1 MENENQDKKTVKF
14 TPEQMKLAEEYC
26 KHDMAKLKA
35 TCYKLFIKQIGGIEK
50 WEYDDLYSLGL
61 NVLYH
66 SIIKYSADKGCKFHT
81 YLCGNLSRRYD
92 TYKRDKNK
100 DKRSNIQ
107 EDKDGNKVFLKN
119 ESFDL
124 VKQNGQAL
132 EECLDSGSKIDDSLE
147 ECFNSLYMS
156 ENVETY
162 LRKLS
167 RKQRQIVL
175 LLANGYDRK
184 AIMEQLQ
191 ISAKDYVEHMA
202 RIRSDNNVRVLYSKK
217 GKNHEKESY

>member
-1 MENENQDKKTVKF
+1 MENENQNNELVEFSDD
-14 TPEQMKLAEEYC
+14 QMKLAEEYC
-26 KHDMAKLKA
+26 KNNMAKLRA
-35 TCYKLFIKQIGGIEK
+35 TCYKLFTKQIGGIEK

-66 SIIKYSADKGCKFHT
+66 SIRKYSTDKGCKFHT
-81 YLCGNLSRRYD
+81 YLCGNLSRRYH

-107 EDKDGNKVFLKN
+107 EDKDGNKIFLKN

-124 VKQNGQAL
+124 IKQNGQAL
-132 EECLDSGSKIDDSLE
+132 GECLDSGSRIDDSLE

-156 ENVETY
+156 ENVEIY

-184 AIMEQLQ
+184 AIMKRLQ
-191 ISAKDYVEHMA
+191 INTKDYKEHMA

-217 GKNHEKESY
+217 GKRS

>member
-1 MENENQDKKTVKF
+1 MENENQDRKTVEF

-26 KHDMAKLKA
+26 KHDMAKLKT
-35 TCYKLFIKQIGGIEK
+35 TCYKLFVKQIGGIEK

-66 SIIKYSADKGCKFHT
+66 SIRKYSADKGCKFHT

-132 EECLDSGSKIDDSLE
+132 GECLDSGSKIDDSLE

-191 ISAKDYVEHMA
+191 ISAKDYTEHMA

>member
-1 MENENQDKKTVKF
+1 MENENQDRKTVEF
-14 TPEQMKLAEEYC
+14 TPEQMRLAEEYC

-35 TCYKLFIKQIGGIEK
+35 TCYKIFVKKIGGIEK

-61 NVLYH
+61 NVLYN

-81 YLCGNLSRRYD
+81 YLCGNLSRRCD
-92 TYKRDKNK
+92 SYKRDKNK

-132 EECLDSGSKIDDSLE
+132 EECLDSGSRIDDSLE

-156 ENVETY
+156 ENVEEY
-162 LRKLS
+162 LQRLS

-175 LLANGYDRK
+175 LLANGYDRRV
-184 AIMEQLQ
+184 IMEQLRMN
-191 ISAKDYVEHMA
+191 ANEYKEHMA
-202 RIRSDNNVRVLYSKK
+202 WIRSDCNTRFLYKK
-217 GKNHEKESY
+217 RKGD

>member
-1 MENENQDKKTVKF
+1 MENENQDSETVKF
-14 TPEQMKLAEEYC
+14 TPEQIKLAEEYC
-26 KHDMAKLKA
+26 GHDMAKLKA
-35 TCYKLFIKQIGGIEK
+35 TCYKLFVKQIGGIDK

-61 NVLYH
+61 NVLCN

-184 AIMEQLQ
+184 TIMEQLR
-191 ISAKDYVEHMA
+191 IDGKEYKESLA
-202 RIRSDNNVRVLYSKK
+202 RIRSYENVKILLKK
-217 GKNHEKESY
+217 EKGESYV

>member
-1 MENENQDKKTVKF
+1 MENENQDRKTVEF
-14 TPEQMKLAEEYC
+14 TPEQIKLAEEYC
-26 KHDMAKLKA
+26 KHDMAKLKT
-35 TCYKLFIKQIGGIEK
+35 TCYKLFVKQIGGIEK

-66 SIIKYSADKGCKFHT
+66 SIRKYSADKGCKFHT

-132 EECLDSGSKIDDSLE
+132 GDCLDSGSRIDDSLE

-184 AIMEQLQ
+184 AIMEQLR
-191 ISAKDYVEHMA
+191 IDGKEYKESLA
-202 RIRSDNNVRVLYSKK
+202 RIRSYENVKILLKK
-217 GKNHEKESY
+217 EKGESYV

>member
-1 MENENQDKKTVKF
+1 MGNENQDKKTVEF

-26 KHDMAKLKA
+26 EHNMAKLKA
-35 TCYKLFIKQIGGIEK
+35 ICYKLFIKQIGGIEK

-61 NVLYH
+61 NILYH

-156 ENVETY
+156 ENVEEY
-162 LRKLS
+162 LQRLS

-184 AIMEQLQ
+184 AIMSQLR
-191 ISAKDYVEHMA
+191 INGKEYKESLA
-202 RIRSDNNVRVLYSKK
+202 RIRSYENVKILLKK
-217 GKNHEKESY
+217 EKGESYV

>member
-1 MENENQDKKTVKF
+1 MSLEEYNEKILKMHWS
-14 TPEQMKLAEEYC
+14 PEQLALAEEYC
-26 KHDMAKLKA
+26 WNDMSKLKA
-35 TCYKLFIKQIGGIEK
+35 TCYPIFTEIIGGIDK
-50 WEYDDLYSLGL
+50 WEYDDLYSWGL
-61 NVLYH
+61 HVLCE
-66 SIIKYSADKGCKFHT
+66 SIDRYKSDQNCKFHT
-81 YLCGNLSRRYD
+81 YLTHNLELRYY
-92 TYKRDKNK
+92 TYLRNKNR

-124 VKQNGQAL
+124 IKQNGQAL
-132 EECLDSGSKIDDSLE
+132 GECLDSGSKIDDSLE

-191 ISAKDYVEHMA
+191 INANDYTEHMA

-217 GKNHEKESY
+217 RREL

>member
-1 MENENQDKKTVKF
+1 MGNENQDRETVEF

-26 KHDMAKLKA
+26 EHDMAKLKA
-35 TCYKLFIKQIGGIEK
+35 TCYKIFVKKIGGIEK

-61 NVLYH
+61 NVLYN
-66 SIIKYSADKGCKFHT
+66 SIIKYSANKGCKFHT
-81 YLCGNLSRRYD
+81 YLCGNLSRRCD
-92 TYKRDKNK
+92 SYKRDKNK

-132 EECLDSGSKIDDSLE
+132 EECLDSGSRIDDSLE

-156 ENVETY
+156 ENVEEY
-162 LRKLS
+162 LQRLS

-184 AIMEQLQ
+184 AIMMQLR
-191 ISAKDYVEHMA
+191 ISANEYKEHMA
-202 RIRSDNNVRVLYSKK
+202 WIRSDCNTRYLYKK
-217 GKNHEKESY
+217 RKGE

>member
-1 MENENQDKKTVKF
+1 MENENQDKKTVEF

-26 KHDMAKLKA
+26 EHDMAKLKA

-66 SIIKYSADKGCKFHT
+66 SIRKYSADKGCKFHT
-81 YLCGNLSRRYD
+81 YLCGNLFRRYD

-132 EECLDSGSKIDDSLE
+132 EECLDSGSRIDDSFE

-156 ENVETY
+156 ENVEEY
-162 LRKLS
+162 LQRLS

-184 AIMEQLQ
+184 AIMIQLR
-191 ISAKDYVEHMA
+191 ISANEYKEHMA
-202 RIRSDNNVRVLYSKK
+202 WIRSDCNTRYLYKK
-217 GKNHEKESY
+217 RKGE

>member
-1 MENENQDKKTVKF
+1 MENENQDKKTVAF
-14 TPEQMKLAEEYC
+14 TPEEYC
-26 KHDMAKLKA
+26 EHDMAKLKA
-35 TCYKLFIKQIGGIEK
+35 TCYKLFVKQIGGIEK
-50 WEYDDLYSLGL
+50 WEHDDLYSLGL

-132 EECLDSGSKIDDSLE
+132 EECLGSGSTVDDILE
-147 ECFNSLYMS
+147 ERFSSLYMS
-156 ENVETY
+156 ENVEEY
-162 LRKLS
+162 LSHLS

-175 LLANGYDRK
+175 LLANKYDRK
-184 AIMEQLQ
+184 MIIEELH
-191 ISAKDYVEHMA
+191 ISVKEYNEHMA
-202 RIRSDNNVRVLYSKK
+202 WIRSDCNTRFLYKK
-217 GKNHEKESY
+217 RKGD

>member
-1 MENENQDKKTVKF
+1 MENENQDKKTVEF
-14 TPEQMKLAEEYC
+14 TPEQVKLAEEYC
-26 KHDMAKLKA
+26 EHDMAKLKA
-35 TCYKLFIKQIGGIEK
+35 TCYKIFVKKIGGIEK

-61 NVLYH
+61 NVLYN

-81 YLCGNLSRRYD
+81 YLCGNLSRRCD
-92 TYKRDKNK
+92 SYKRDKNK

-132 EECLDSGSKIDDSLE
+132 EECLDSGSRIDDSLE

-156 ENVETY
+156 ENVEEY
-162 LRKLS
+162 LQRLS

-184 AIMEQLQ
+184 AIMMQLR
-191 ISAKDYVEHMA
+191 ISANEYKEHMA
-202 RIRSDNNVRVLYSKK
+202 WIRSDCNTRYLYKK
-217 GKNHEKESY
+217 RKGE

>member
-1 MENENQDKKTVKF
+1 MKNENQDRKTVKF
-14 TPEQMKLAEEYC
+14 TPKQMKLAEEYC

-35 TCYKLFIKQIGGIEK
+35 TCYKLFARQIGGIEK

-66 SIIKYSADKGCKFHT
+66 SNRKYSADKGCKFHT
-81 YLCGNLSRRYD
+81 YLCGNLSRRFD

-132 EECLDSGSKIDDSLE
+132 EDCLDSGSRIDDSLE

-156 ENVETY
+156 ENVEAY

-191 ISAKDYVEHMA
+191 INAKDYVEHMA

>member
-1 MENENQDKKTVKF
+1 MENENQDRETVKF

-26 KHDMAKLKA
+26 GHDMAKLKA
-35 TCYKLFIKQIGGIEK
+35 TCYKIFVKKIGGIEK

-61 NVLYH
+61 NVLYN
-66 SIIKYSADKGCKFHT
+66 SIIKYSTDKGCKFHT
-81 YLCGNLSRRYD
+81 YLCGNLSRRCD
-92 TYKRDKNK
+92 SYKRDKNK

-124 VKQNGQAL
+124 VKQNGQTL
-132 EECLDSGSKIDDSLE
+132 EECLDSGSRIDDSLE

-156 ENVETY
+156 ENVEEY
-162 LRKLS
+162 LQRLS

-184 AIMEQLQ
+184 AIMMQLR
-191 ISAKDYVEHMA
+191 ISANEYKEHMA
-202 RIRSDNNVRVLYSKK
+202 WIRSDCNTRYLYKK
-217 GKNHEKESY
+217 RKGE

>member
-1 MENENQDKKTVKF
+1 MENKNQDKKTVEF

-26 KHDMAKLKA
+26 EHDMAKLKA
-35 TCYKLFIKQIGGIEK
+35 TCYKIFVKKIGGIDK

-61 NVLYH
+61 NVLCN

-81 YLCGNLSRRYD
+81 YLCGNLSRRCD
-92 TYKRDKNK
+92 SYKRDKNK

-107 EDKDGNKVFLKN
+107 EDEDGNKVFLKN
-119 ESFDL
+119 ESFDM

-132 EECLDSGSKIDDSLE
+132 EECLDSGSRIDDSLE

-156 ENVETY
+156 ENVEEY
-162 LRKLS
+162 LQRLS

-184 AIMEQLQ
+184 AIMMQLR
-191 ISAKDYVEHMA
+191 ISANEYKEHMA
-202 RIRSDNNVRVLYSKK
+202 WIRSDCNTRYLYKK
-217 GKNHEKESY
+217 RKGD

>member
-1 MENENQDKKTVKF
+1 MENENQDRETVKF

-26 KHDMAKLKA
+26 GHDMAKLKA
-35 TCYKLFIKQIGGIEK
+35 TCYKIFVKKIGGIEK

-61 NVLYH
+61 NVLYN

-81 YLCGNLSRRYD
+81 YLCGNLSRRCD
-92 TYKRDKNK
+92 SYKRDKNK

-132 EECLDSGSKIDDSLE
+132 EECLDSGSRIDDSLE

-156 ENVETY
+156 ENVEEY
-162 LRKLS
+162 LQRLS

-184 AIMEQLQ
+184 AIMMQLR
-191 ISAKDYVEHMA
+191 ISANEYKEHMA
-202 RIRSDNNVRVLYSKK
+202 WIRSDCNTRYLYKK
-217 GKNHEKESY
+217 RKGE

>member
-1 MENENQDKKTVKF
+1 MENENQDKKTVEF

-26 KHDMAKLKA
+26 EHDMAKLKA

-66 SIIKYSADKGCKFHT
+66 SIRKYSADKGCKFHT

-132 EECLDSGSKIDDSLE
+132 EECLDSGSRIDDSFE

-156 ENVETY
+156 ENVEEY
-162 LRKLS
+162 LQRLS

-175 LLANGYDRK
+175 LLTNGYDRK
-184 AIMEQLQ
+184 AIMIQLR
-191 ISAKDYVEHMA
+191 ISANEYKEHMA
-202 RIRSDNNVRVLYSKK
+202 WIRSDCNTRFLYKK
-217 GKNHEKESY
+217 RKGD

>member
-1 MENENQDKKTVKF
+1 MENENQDKKTVEF

-26 KHDMAKLKA
+26 EHDMAKLKA

-66 SIIKYSADKGCKFHT
+66 SIRKYSADKGCKFHT

-132 EECLDSGSKIDDSLE
+132 EECLDSGSRIDDSFE

-156 ENVETY
+156 ENVEEY
-162 LRKLS
+162 LQRLS

-175 LLANGYDRK
+175 LLTNGYDRK
-184 AIMEQLQ
+184 AIMIQLR
-191 ISAKDYVEHMA
+191 ISANEYKEHMA
-202 RIRSDNNVRVLYSKK
+202 WIRSDCNTRYLYKK
-217 GKNHEKESY
+217 RKGE

>member
-1 MENENQDKKTVKF
+1 MENENQDKKTVEF

-26 KHDMAKLKA
+26 EHDMAKLKA

-66 SIIKYSADKGCKFHT
+66 SIRKYSADKGCKFHT

-132 EECLDSGSKIDDSLE
+132 EECLDSGSRIDDSFE

-156 ENVETY
+156 ENVEEY
-162 LRKLS
+162 LQRLS

-184 AIMEQLQ
+184 AIMIQLR
-191 ISAKDYVEHMA
+191 ISANEYKEHVA
-202 RIRSDNNVRVLYSKK
+202 WIRSDCNTRYLYKK
-217 GKNHEKESY
+217 RKGE

>member
-1 MENENQDKKTVKF
+1 
-14 TPEQMKLAEEYC
+14 
-26 KHDMAKLKA
+26 MAKLKT
-35 TCYKLFIKQIGGIEK
+35 TCYKLFVKQIGGIEK

-66 SIIKYSADKGCKFHT
+66 SIKKYSADKGCKFHT
-81 YLCGNLSRRYD
+81 YLCGNLSRRFN

-107 EDKDGNKVFLKN
+107 EDKDGNKLFLKN

-132 EECLDSGSKIDDSLE
+132 EECLDSGSRIDDSLE
-147 ECFNSLYMS
+147 ERFNSLYMS

-184 AIMEQLQ
+184 AIMEHLQ

>member
-1 MENENQDKKTVKF
+1 MENENQDRKTVEF
-14 TPEQMKLAEEYC
+14 TPEQMRLAEEYC

-35 TCYKLFIKQIGGIEK
+35 TCYKIFVKKIGGIEK

-61 NVLYH
+61 NVLYN

-81 YLCGNLSRRYD
+81 YLCGNLSRRCD
-92 TYKRDKNK
+92 SYKRDKNK

-132 EECLDSGSKIDDSLE
+132 EECLDSGGRIDDSLE

-156 ENVETY
+156 ENVEEY
-162 LRKLS
+162 LQRLS

-175 LLANGYDRK
+175 LLANGYDRRV
-184 AIMEQLQ
+184 IMEQLRMN
-191 ISAKDYVEHMA
+191 ANEYKEHMA
-202 RIRSDNNVRVLYSKK
+202 WIRSDCNTRFLYKK
-217 GKNHEKESY
+217 RKGD

>member
-1 MENENQDKKTVKF
+1 
-14 TPEQMKLAEEYC
+14 
-26 KHDMAKLKA
+26 
-35 TCYKLFIKQIGGIEK
+35 
-50 WEYDDLYSLGL
+50 
-61 NVLYH
+61 
-66 SIIKYSADKGCKFHT
+66 
-81 YLCGNLSRRYD
+81 
-92 TYKRDKNK
+92 
-100 DKRSNIQ
+100 
-107 EDKDGNKVFLKN
+107 
-119 ESFDL
+119 
-124 VKQNGQAL
+124 
-132 EECLDSGSKIDDSLE
+132 
-147 ECFNSLYMS
+147 MS

-184 AIMEQLQ
+184 TIMEQLR

>member
-1 MENENQDKKTVKF
+1 MENENQDRKTVEF

-26 KHDMAKLKA
+26 KHDMAKLKT
-35 TCYKLFIKQIGGIEK
+35 TCYKLFVKQIGGIEK

-66 SIIKYSADKGCKFHT
+66 SIRKYSADKGCKFHT

-132 EECLDSGSKIDDSLE
+132 EECLDSGSRIDDSLE

-167 RKQRQIVL
+167 RKQRKIVL

-191 ISAKDYVEHMA
+191 ISAKDYTEHMA